1 MVFIALICSSDISEM
16 SSTYINFNKENNKGD
31 AKFEVGDNVRYQNIK
46 IFWQNVTLQIG
57 LKKLLLLSELKILSR
72 GHMILVILMVKK
84 LLYVL

>member
-1 MVFIALICSSDISEM
+1 M
-16 SSTYINFNKENNKGD
+16 SSTYINFNKENDKRD

-72 GHMILVILMVKK
+72 GYMILVILMVKK